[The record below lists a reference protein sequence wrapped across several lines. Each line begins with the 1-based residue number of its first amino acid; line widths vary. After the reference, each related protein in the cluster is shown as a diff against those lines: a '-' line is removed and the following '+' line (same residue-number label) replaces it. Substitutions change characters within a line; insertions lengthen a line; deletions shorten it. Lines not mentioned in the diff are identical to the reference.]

1 MAAHDSLGKPGQD
14 PTQSADRRLSD
25 ASGNSRNLK
34 ASDSEPVSVIVNKL
48 SHLDHIEAVDIGC
61 GAARYNMVLYRYF
74 RDKLK
79 LTCLDAD
86 TELLK
91 NLTTYLSRHGVRNF
105 SSMASAGD
113 AIPFNDSSLDCV
125 IAFNTIQLYDVPL
138 LLAESARVIKNGGYL
153 FIYSRLREQN
163 EKNNPGQYT
172 LETLKKTI
180 DTLGNLTVES
190 VVFFAYNR
198 LAAFER
204 VHFRSPRLDEIYDPF
219 YTPEQLK
226 ETIKEFSLNIED
238 VFHDQ
243 PQVRWIDENVLFVI
257 KKEQKTSLEYLK
269 VAASSSFGAPGMV
282 V

>member
-1 MAAHDSLGKPGQD
+1 
-14 PTQSADRRLSD
+14 
-25 ASGNSRNLK
+25 
-34 ASDSEPVSVIVNKL
+34 
-48 SHLDHIEAVDIGC
+48 
-61 GAARYNMVLYRYF
+61 
-74 RDKLK
+74 
-79 LTCLDAD
+79 
-86 TELLK
+86 
-91 NLTTYLSRHGVRNF
+91 
-105 SSMASAGD
+105 MASAGD